1 MKKYCFYLSVNMTT
15 NSEHLSNSSAKAVTP
30 ACVYTHTHTY
40 RHEPLGLTST
50 KKNHATQQEGKV
62 AGNKMFTDSN
72 FGIEVAG
79 KQKGTWSGSEDLVAG
94 AV

>member
-1 MKKYCFYLSVNMTT
+1 MTT

-50 KKNHATQQEGKV
+50 KKKHATQQEGKV

-79 KQKGTWSGSEDLVAG
+79 KQKGTWSGSEDLAAG
-94 AV
+94 AG